1 MTKSLGKKLLL
12 PVILVLIA
20 VIFVLSSQ
28 NPCSTKEERE
38 KRLGEVGRIK
48 NGVIIITETEI
59 DGYIVSGYITDD
71 MHYQGIAIFKPDGK
85 GNYNF
90 STNVNRDYGDLVM
103 ASLTVQDMEKEASYN
118 SVKNYDVFWA
128 NRENL
133 EKAELTYTPEG
144 SESEVVT
151 LDATDNKIVYYPC
164 DYKSYSVEYKF
175 YDKDGNVFE

>member
-1 MTKSLGKKLLL
+1 MTKSLGKKIFL
-12 PVILVLIA
+12 PVILVVIA
-20 VIFVLSSQ
+20 AIFVLLQ
-28 NPCSTKEERE
+28 KNPCSTTSQREERLKE
-38 KRLGEVGRIK
+38 IDRLRD
-48 NGVIIITETEI
+48 GVTIITEAEI

-71 MHYQGIAIFKPDGK
+71 MHYQGLAIFKPDGK

-103 ASLTVQDMEKEASYN
+103 ASLTVQDIEKEASYN

-144 SESEVVT
+144 SKSEVVT
-151 LDATDNKIVYYPC
+151 LDATDNKIVCYPC

-175 YDKDGNVFE
+175 YDKDGNVYE

>member
-20 VIFVLSSQ
+20 VIFVLSRQ

-38 KRLGEVGRIK
+38 KRLGELDRLK
-48 NGVIIITETEI
+48 SGVTIITETEI

-71 MHYQGIAIFKPDGK
+71 MHYQGLAKFKPDGK
-85 GNYNF
+85 DGYNF

-103 ASLTVQDMEKEASYN
+103 ASLTAQDMEKEASYN

-128 NRENL
+128 NREDV
-133 EKAELTYTPEG
+133 EKIELTYTPEG
-144 SESEVVT
+144 GESEVIT
-151 LDATDNKIVYYPC
+151 LDATDNKIVCYPC
-164 DYKSYSVEYKF
+164 DYKSYNVEYKF
-175 YDKDGNVFE
+175 YDKDGNVYE